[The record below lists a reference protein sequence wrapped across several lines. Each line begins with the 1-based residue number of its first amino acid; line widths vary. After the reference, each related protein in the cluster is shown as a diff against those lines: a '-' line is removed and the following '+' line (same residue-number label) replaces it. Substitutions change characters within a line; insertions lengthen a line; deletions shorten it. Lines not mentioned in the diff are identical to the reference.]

1 MSTRAYSTLASPP
14 INYMNRILL
23 PLIYIALAVGIF
35 YGLTRDLLAQVSER
49 RAEKAELV
57 AALDRA
63 AELRQVAER
72 LRNEYYSFT
81 AEERERLA
89 KMIPDNVD
97 NVRLIIDINNIA
109 SRYNMVVKDAKIK
122 TNEKAEEGRPD
133 PSAKLIEN
141 PSGQIAP
148 GTVTIAFTVTGS
160 YDVFRQF
167 LGDLASSL
175 RLVDIKRL
183 SFKSAELD
191 TYQYTV
197 ELNTYWLK

>member
-1 MSTRAYSTLASPP
+1 
-14 INYMNRILL
+14 MNRILL

-35 YGLTRDLLAQVSER
+35 YGLTTDLLAKVAER

-141 PSGQIAP
+141 PSGQIGQ

-197 ELNTYWLK
+197 ELTTYWLK

>member
-1 MSTRAYSTLASPP
+1 M
-14 INYMNRILL
+14 NYFLL
-23 PLIYIALAVGIF
+23 PLIYVALAVGLF
-35 YGLTRDLLAQVSER
+35 YGFTRDLLTQVAER

-63 AELRQVAER
+63 AELRVEAER

-81 AEERERLA
+81 EEERARLA

-109 SRYNMVVKDAKIK
+109 TRYGMVVKDAKIK
-122 TNEKAEEGRPD
+122 TTEPASGKGTD
-133 PSAKLIEN
+133 PTVKLIEN
-141 PSGQIAP
+141 PSGQIGQGA
-148 GTVTIAFTVTGS
+148 VTITFTVTGQ

-175 RLVDIKRL
+175 RLVDIKKL
-183 SFKSAELD
+183 SFKATD
-191 TYQYTV
+191 QDNYQYSI
-197 ELNTYWLK
+197 ELTTYWLK